1 MSDSRQ
7 PSTRASATDQA
18 ASRTHLMLLGYSGR
32 ISSAWQRQGL
42 DAQHGDVWTVSEMS
56 TAFKQLRLQYQLDCL
71 TLNT

>member
-1 MSDSRQ
+1 
-7 PSTRASATDQA
+7 
-18 ASRTHLMLLGYSGR
+18 MLLGYSGR